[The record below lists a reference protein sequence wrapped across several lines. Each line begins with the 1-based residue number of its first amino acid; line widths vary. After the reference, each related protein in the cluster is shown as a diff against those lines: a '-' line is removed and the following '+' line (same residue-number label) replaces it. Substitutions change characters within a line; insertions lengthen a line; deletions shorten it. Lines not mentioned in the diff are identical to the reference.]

1 MEQPHGTYNY
11 SNRWGDEHE
20 TDCDRRGLLCLA
32 SVVASAATPGKR
44 RARCGTNPKNWKTC

>member
-20 TDCDRRGLLCLA
+20 TDCDRRGLLYLA